1 MKFSKSKSDEPYDE
15 FYASLKLVSGEEIL
29 ALVVVDNTGRP
40 ENVVISN
47 PVVCKEIRSPGTNIP
62 MGYKFEPWMKMTD
75 EDVFVLNMNNIVT
88 ISEVKEIGVLETYNS
103 VVANGFKRTHPE
115 LNRDMGWINSVERS
129 RSIIEKLFKGED
141 ASKEPKKE

>member
-29 ALVVVDNTGRP
+29 ALVVVDNTGKP
-40 ENVVISN
+40 ENIVISN
-47 PVVCKEIRSPGTNIP
+47 PVVCQEIRSSGTNIP

>member
-1 MKFSKSKSDEPYDE
+1 MW
-15 FYASLKLVSGEEIL
+15 
-29 ALVVVDNTGRP
+29 
-40 ENVVISN
+40 
-47 PVVCKEIRSPGTNIP
+47 IRKYLDIR
-62 MGYKFEPWMKMTD
+62 YIYFWYIC
-75 EDVFVLNMNNIVT
+75 NIVT